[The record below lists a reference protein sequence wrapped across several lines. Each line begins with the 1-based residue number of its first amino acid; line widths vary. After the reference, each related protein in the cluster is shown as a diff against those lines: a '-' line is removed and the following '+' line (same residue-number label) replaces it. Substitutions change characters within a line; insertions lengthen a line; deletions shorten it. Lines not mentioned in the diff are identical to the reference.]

1 MAESG
6 IKSYFP
12 SQTVSDAEK
21 LSYDYGLKVGKA
33 IEQEWFNNDR
43 GNDRGNGR
51 YKSNHNDFH
60 NLRLYARG
68 EQSIQKYKDELSING
83 DLSYLN
89 LDWKPVPIISKFVD
103 IVVNGMAQRTYDIKA
118 YSQSPNGVEKRT
130 EYMESIMRDMA
141 LQQFDQEAEAK
152 FGINMRESEVRELPE
167 SNEELGL
174 HMQLNYKQAVELAE
188 EQALSVLFEG
198 NKYELIKKRFYY
210 DLTVLGIGAVKT
222 DFNTSEGVVI
232 DYVDPANLVYSYTD
246 SPYFE
251 DIYYVGEVKTI
262 PVNELAKEF
271 PHLSESDL
279 KDIMKNKSNNRSNYN
294 SRHNYDKEDNNTI
307 QVLYFNY
314 KTYMNEV
321 YKMKETGTGADKIIS
336 KDDSFNP
343 PEEKEGGY
351 SKMLRSIECLY
362 DGAMILGTDKL
373 LKWEMSKNMMRPKSD
388 YTKVKMN
395 YAIVA
400 PRMYDGRIDSLVK
413 RITGFAD
420 MIQLTHLKLQQVM
433 SRMVPD
439 GVYLDAD
446 GLAEVDLGNG
456 TNYNPQEALNMFFQT
471 GSVIGRSFT
480 SEGDMNPGKVPIQEI
495 TSGSGGNK
503 MQALIGNYNYY
514 MQMIR
519 DCTGLNEAR
528 DGSTPDA
535 NALVGVQKLA
545 AANSNTATRH
555 ILQAG
560 LFLTAETAECLSLRI
575 SDIIEYSPTKDA
587 FIQAIGAHNVAT
599 LEEMTEL
606 HLYDFGI
613 FLELQPDEE
622 EKTKLENNIQMAL
635 QQQSIELE
643 DAIDLRE
650 IKNIKLAN
658 QLLKIRRKKKQERDR
673 QLQMENIQAQT
684 KSNTESAQAAAQ
696 VELKKNQALTQSKI
710 QIAQQQ
716 AQLDA
721 QKMMQE
727 VASKKELMQMEFQM
741 NMKLKQMEV
750 QTVMGRETQK
760 ENRKDERTKL
770 QAGQQKNLVD
780 RRNSQQSEL
789 IDQRQGGKP
798 PKNFESAGNDTL
810 GGGFD
815 LGAFDPS

>member
-1 MAESG
+1 MAYSG
-6 IKSYFP
+6 KSYFP

-21 LSYDYGLKVGKA
+21 ISYDYGLKVAKA
-33 IEQEWFNNDR
+33 IETEWFNEDR
-43 GNDRGNGR
+43 TMNR
-51 YKSNHNDFH
+51 YLSSRNEFH
-60 NLRLYARG
+60 KLRLYARG

-103 IVVNGMAQRTYDIKA
+103 IVVNGIAERTYDIKA
-118 YSQSPNGVEKRT
+118 YSQDAYGVSKRT
-130 EYMESIMRDMA
+130 EYMESMLADMRTKDLDA
-141 LQQFDQEAEAK
+141 FTKEA
-152 FGINMRESEVRELPE
+152 FGISLAENDPETLPDSE
-167 SNEELGL
+167 EELEL
-174 HMQLNYKQAVELAE
+174 HMQLTYKQAVELAE
-188 EQALSVLFEG
+188 EQALNVLFEG
-198 NKYELIKKRFYY
+198 NKYELIKKQFYY

-222 DFNTSEGVVI
+222 NYNTSEGVTI
-232 DYVDPANLVYSYTD
+232 DYVDPAKLVYSYTD
-246 SPYFE
+246 SPYFD
-251 DIYYVGEVKTI
+251 DIYYVGEVKSI
-262 PVNELAKEF
+262 PVNELAKQF
-271 PHLSESDL
+271 PHLTESDL
-279 KDIMKNKSNNRSNYN
+279 EEIMKNKSYNRNNYN
-294 SRHNYDKEDNNTI
+294 TRYSVDKEDNNTI

-321 YKMKETGTGADKIIS
+321 YKVKETGTGADKIIP
-336 KDDSFNP
+336 KDDNFNP
-343 PEEKEGGY
+343 PENKEGGY
-351 SKMLRSIECLY
+351 SRLLRSIETLY
-362 DGAMILGTDKL
+362 EGALILGTNKL

-388 YTKVKMN
+388 FTKVKMN

-400 PRMYDGRIDSLVK
+400 PRMYDGKIDSLVK

-480 SEGDMNPGKVPIQEI
+480 QDGDMNPGKVPIQEI

-514 MQMIR
+514 LQMIR
-519 DCTGLNEAR
+519 DVTGLNEAR
-528 DGSTPDA
+528 DGSMPDK

-560 LFLTAETAECLSLRI
+560 LYLTAETAECLSLRI

-599 LEEMTEL
+599 LEEMSNL

-613 FLELQPDEE
+613 FLNLAPDEE
-622 EKTKLENNIQMAL
+622 EKMMLENNIQMAL

-658 QLLKIRRKKKQERDR
+658 QMLKIRRNKKQQRD
-673 QLQMENIQAQT
+673 QIVQQQNIQMQSQANAQA
-684 KSNTESAQAAAQ
+684 AQAAAQ
-696 VELKKNQALTQSKI
+696 VDVQKNQALAQSE
-710 QIAQQQ
+710 AQLEQVK

-721 QKMMQE
+721 QKMQQE
-727 VASKKELMQMEFQM
+727 VEYKKELMQLEFQM
-741 NMKLKQMEV
+741 NMQLKSAEV
-750 QTVMGRETQK
+750 EGMKAREK
-760 ENRKDERTKL
+760 EKEDRKDERTKI
-770 QAGQQKNLVD
+770 QAT
-780 RRNSQQSEL
+780 QQSEM
-789 IDQRQGGKP
+789 IEQRNSGKP
-798 PKNFESAGNDTL
+798 PKNFESAGNDIL

-815 LGAFDPS
+815 LGAFEPR

>member
-1 MAESG
+1 MAYSN
-6 IKSYFP
+6 KSYFP

-21 LSYDYGLKVGKA
+21 LSYDYGMKVAKA
-33 IEQEWFNNDR
+33 IEAEWFNEDR
-43 GNDRGNGR
+43 SINR
-51 YKSNHNDFH
+51 YMSNIKDFH

-89 LDWKPVPIISKFVD
+89 LDWKPVPIIPKFVD

-118 YSQSPNGVEKRT
+118 FSQSPNGVDKRT
-130 EYMESIMRDMA
+130 KYMESIMRDMA
-141 LQQFDQEAEAK
+141 MQEFDAEVQAK
-152 FGINMRESEVRELPE
+152 FGIDMRESGVDELPKNE
-167 SNEELGL
+167 EELGI

-188 EQALSVLFEG
+188 EQALNVLFEG
-198 NKYELIKKRFYY
+198 NKYELTKKRFYY

-222 DFNTSEGVVI
+222 SFNTSEGVTI
-232 DYVDPANLVYSYTD
+232 DYVDPADLVYSYTD
-246 SPYFE
+246 SPYFD
-251 DIYYVGEVKTI
+251 DIYYVGEVKHI
-262 PVNELAKEF
+262 PVNELAKQF
-271 PHLSESDL
+271 PHLTEGDL
-279 KDIMKNKSNNRSNYN
+279 EDIMKNKSYNRNNSNTRY
-294 SRHNYDKEDNNTI
+294 SKKKEDNNTI

-321 YKMKETGTGADKIIS
+321 YKIKETGTGAEKIIPR
-336 KDDSFNP
+336 DDSFNP
-343 PEEKEGGY
+343 PENKEGGY
-351 SKMLRSIECLY
+351 SRLLRSIETLY
-362 DGAMILGTDKL
+362 EGALILGTDKL
-373 LKWEMSKNMMRPKSD
+373 LKWEMSQNMMRPKSD

-400 PRMYDGRIDSLVK
+400 PRIYDNKIDSLVK

-456 TNYNPQEALNMFFQT
+456 TNYNPQEALNMYFQT

-514 MQMIR
+514 LQMIR
-519 DCTGLNEAR
+519 DVTGLNEAR
-528 DGSTPDA
+528 DGSMPDK

-560 LFLTAETAECLSLRI
+560 LFLTASTAECLSLRI
-575 SDIIEYSPTKDA
+575 SDVIEYSPTKDA

-599 LEEMTEL
+599 LKEMSNL

-613 FLELQPDEE
+613 FIELMPDEE
-622 EKTKLENNIQMAL
+622 EKQMLENNIQMAL

-643 DAIDLRE
+643 DAIDLRD
-650 IKNIKLAN
+650 IRNVKLAN
-658 QLLKIRRKKKQERDR
+658 QLLKIRRKKKQDKD
-673 QLQMENIQAQT
+673 QQIQQANMEQQAQL
-684 KSNTESAQAAAQ
+684 NQQSAAAAAQ
-696 VELKKNQALTQSKI
+696 AEVQKNQALTQSQAELEQVKA
-710 QIAQQQ
+710 QIESQR
-716 AQLDA
+716 
-721 QKMMQE
+721 MMQE
-727 VASKKELMQMEFQM
+727 IEMKKELMQIEFNY
-741 NMKLKQMEV
+741 NMQLKNAEV
-750 QTVMGRETQK
+750 ENAKGK
-760 ENRKDERTKL
+760 EKEKEDRKDERTKI
-770 QAGQQKNLVD
+770 QAT
-780 RRNSQQSEL
+780 QQSEL
-789 IDQRQGGKP
+789 IDQRNNDKA
-798 PKNFESAGNDTL
+798 PKNFESSGNDVL
-810 GGGFD
+810 GG
-815 LGAFDPS
+815 LGDMSSFGPR

>member
-6 IKSYFP
+6 MKNYFP

-43 GNDRGNGR
+43 GSNRHR
-51 YKSNHNDFH
+51 ANHNDFH

-103 IVVNGMAQRTYDIKA
+103 IVVNGMSDRLYDIKA
-118 YSQSPNGVEKRT
+118 YSQDPFGLKERT
-130 EYMESIMRDMA
+130 EYGRAIMSDIKMKGFNEFAAQFGMDLTESNIDT
-141 LQQFDQEAEAK
+141 
-152 FGINMRESEVRELPE
+152 LPE
-167 SNEELGL
+167 TVEEGELY
-174 HMQLNYKQAVELAE
+174 MQLTYKQAVEIAE
-188 EQALSVLFEG
+188 EQALNVLFDG
-198 NKYELIKKRFYY
+198 NNYDLIKKRFYY
-210 DLTVLGIGAVKT
+210 DLTVLGMGAVKT
-222 DFNTSEGVVI
+222 SFNTSEGVVI
-232 DYVDPANLVYSYTD
+232 DYVDPANLVYSHTD
-246 SPYFE
+246 SPYFD

-262 PVNELAKEF
+262 PVNELAKQF
-271 PHLSESDL
+271 PHLSEDDL
-279 KDIMKNKSNNRSNYN
+279 EDVMKNKSYNRSNYN
-294 SRHNYDKEDNNTI
+294 SRHNHDKEDNNTI

-321 YKMKETGTGADKIIS
+321 YKVKQMATGAEKIIP

-343 PEEKEGGY
+343 PEEKEGVY
-351 SKMLRSIECLY
+351 SRMLRSIECLY
-362 DGAMILGTDKL
+362 EGAMILGTEKL
-373 LKWEMSKNMMRPKSD
+373 LKWEMASNMMRPKSD
-388 YTKVKMN
+388 FTKVKMN

-400 PRMYDGRIDSLVK
+400 PRMYNGKIDSLVK

-480 SEGDMNPGKVPIQEI
+480 SEGDMNPGKIPIQEI

-514 MQMIR
+514 LQMIR
-519 DCTGLNEAR
+519 DVTGLNEAR

-545 AANSNTATRH
+545 AANSNTATKH

-587 FIQAIGAHNVAT
+587 FIQAIGTHNVAT
-599 LEEMTEL
+599 LEEIKSL

-613 FLELQPDEE
+613 FIDLTPDEE
-622 EKTKLENNIQMAL
+622 EKAKLENNIQMAL
-635 QQQSIELE
+635 QQKLINLE

-658 QLLKIRRKKKQERDR
+658 QLLKIRRSKKEERDR
-673 QLQMENIQAQT
+673 EMQLENIEAQT
-684 KSNTESAQAAAQ
+684 QSNTQAAQAAAQ
-696 VELKKNQALTQSKI
+696 AEIQKNKAMLDNQSELEQLKA
-710 QIAQQQ
+710 QIAS
-716 AQLDA
+716 
-721 QKMMQE
+721 QKMQHEME
-727 VASKKELMQMEFQM
+727 LKKELMALEFQY
-741 NMKLKQMEV
+741 NMQLKGVEV
-750 QTVMGRETQK
+750 DGVKNREKQK
-760 ENRKDERTKL
+760 EDRKDERTKI
-770 QAGQQKNLVD
+770 QAT
-780 RRNSQQSEL
+780 QQSEL
-789 IDQRQGGKP
+789 IDQRNNQKP
-798 PKNFESAGNDTL
+798 PKNFESSGNDIL
-810 GGGFD
+810 SGGFD
-815 LGAFDPS
+815 LGSFDPS

>member
-21 LSYDYGLKVGKA
+21 LSYEYGLKVGKA

-43 GNDRGNGR
+43 NSNR
-51 YKSNHNDFH
+51 YKSNHNNFH

-89 LDWKPVPIISKFVD
+89 LDWKPVPIIPKFVD
-103 IVVNGMAQRTYDIKA
+103 IVVNGIAERTYDIKA
-118 YSQSPNGVEKRT
+118 YSQDPFGIEKRT
-130 EYMESIMRDMA
+130 EYMESITRDMQTREFNDA
-141 LQQFDQEAEAK
+141 AMEK
-152 FGINMRESEVRELPE
+152 FNIDLYENKKEELPE
-167 SNEELGL
+167 SEEELGL
-174 HMQLNYKQAVELAE
+174 HMQLNYKQAVEIAE
-188 EQALSVLFEG
+188 EQALNVLFEG
-198 NKYELIKKRFYY
+198 NNYELIKKQFYY

-222 DFNTSEGVVI
+222 SFNTSEGVTI

-262 PVNELAKEF
+262 PVNELAKQF
-271 PHLSESDL
+271 PHLSEEDL
-279 KDIMKNKSNNRSNYN
+279 EEIMKNKSTNRSNYN
-294 SRHNYDKEDNNTI
+294 SIHSYDKEDNNTI
-307 QVLYFNY
+307 QVIYFNY

-321 YKMKETGTGADKIIS
+321 YKVKETASGADKIIPR
-336 KDDSFNP
+336 DDQYNP
-343 PEEKEGGY
+343 PADKEGGY
-351 SKMLRSIECLY
+351 GRMLRSIECLY
-362 DGAMILGTDKL
+362 EGAMILGTDKL
-373 LKWEMSKNMMRPKSD
+373 LKWEMAKNMMRPKSD

-395 YAIVA
+395 YSIVA
-400 PRMYDGRIDSLVK
+400 PRIYNGKIESLVG

-420 MIQLTHLKLQQVM
+420 MIQLTHLKLQQIM
-433 SRMVPD
+433 ARMVPD

-446 GLAEVDLGNG
+446 GLAEIDLGNG
-456 TNYNPQEALNMFFQT
+456 TNYSPQEALNMYFQT

-480 SEGDMNPGKVPIQEI
+480 SDGDMNPGKVPIQEI

-514 MQMIR
+514 LQMIR
-519 DCTGLNEAR
+519 DVTGLNEAR
-528 DGSTPDA
+528 DGSTPDK

-560 LFLTAETAECLSLRI
+560 LFLTSSTAECLSLRI
-575 SDIIEYSPTKDA
+575 SDVIEYSPTKDA
-587 FIQAIGAHNVAT
+587 FIQAIGTHNVAT
-599 LEEMTEL
+599 LKEMSQL

-613 FLELQPDEE
+613 FLELTPDEE
-622 EKTKLENNIQMAL
+622 EKAMLENNIQMAL
-635 QQQSIELE
+635 QQQNIELE
-643 DAIDLRE
+643 DAIDLRM
-650 IKNIKLAN
+650 INNIKLAN

-673 QLQMENIQAQT
+673 QLQLENIQAQT
-684 KSNTESAQAAAQ
+684 QSNTQSAEAAAQ
-696 VELKKNQALTQSKI
+696 MEMQKDQALTQTKM
-710 QIAQQQ
+710 QLEQMK
-716 AQLDA
+716 AQLDS

-727 VASKKELMQMEFQM
+727 VAHKKELMELEFQM
-741 NMKLKQMEV
+741 NMRLKGVEV
-750 QTVMGRETQK
+750 DGVKTREK
-760 ENRKDERTKL
+760 EKEDRKDERTKI
-770 QAGQQKNLVD
+770 QAT
-780 RRNSQQSEL
+780 QQSEM
-789 IDQRQGGKP
+789 IEQRNSGKP
-798 PKNFESAGNDTL
+798 PKNFESSGNDIL

-815 LGAFDPS
+815 LGVFDPR